1 MARYLLS
8 IPAVAFV
15 IAMYTGILLLL
26 VRLTISI
33 TGISAVV
40 LRVLA
45 FTSEAALGIIL
56 LLVGTVIATR
66 LAVLLFA
73 PSKGLLA

>member
-1 MARYLLS
+1 MTRHLLS

-15 IAMYTGILLLL
+15 ISIYTGILLLL
-26 VRLTISI
+26 VRLAVFIS
-33 TGISAVV
+33 GISAGA

-45 FTSEAALGIIL
+45 FGGEMALGIVL
-56 LLVGTVIATR
+56 LLGGTFIATR

-73 PSKGLLA
+73 PFTELPG

>member
-1 MARYLLS
+1 MTRYLIS
-8 IPAVAFV
+8 ISAVGFV

-33 TGISAVV
+33 NEISALG
-40 LRVLA
+40 LRALA
-45 FTSEAALGIIL
+45 STAEGALGIVL
-56 LLVGTVIATR
+56 LLGGTYITTR

-73 PSKGLLA
+73 PSPRLLA